1 MSEKKKV
8 AIVTDSN
15 SGISQK
21 KAEKYGIY
29 VLPMPFN
36 VDGVEYLEGLDMNH
50 NEFFERQ
57 VNGSTIFTSQPSP
70 AAVLDLWDELL
81 EEYEEIVHI
90 PMAGTLS
97 SSFGTATALSRDYD
111 GKVIVVD
118 NLRLSMG
125 LKQAVLEA
133 KEMADAGESANSI
146 YQKLMFTKEDASIFI
161 AIEDLKYL
169 KAGGRISGATAA
181 MGSVLNIKPVLSFV
195 NGVIGPAGKARG
207 KKGAMKMIVELT
219 KKEMEQKF
227 HDTDINNYI
236 LYTAACLRKDE
247 AIEWNQY
254 IMEQFGVFSQIET
267 IPLSIAT
274 HVGVG
279 AFAIC
284 ICKKHTY

>member
-284 ICKKHTY
+284 ICKKH